1 MTCPCAYLPRGG
13 LLCQFTTIM
22 RVSTL
27 SRLYDNY
34 EDYENLFELNDRQA
48 RRKRKPKARHNPK
61 KTARAIIDDIAETQG
76 LEGGFQTTYVPGL
89 FEEGWL
95 LQSLEE
101 FYNRSLI
108 TDVLARVK
116 GGKEA
121 NVYRCAA
128 HPSLGLELVAA
139 KVYRPQ
145 MFRNLR
151 NDKMYRE
158 GRAILNENGREIK
171 KTDTRI
177 MRALNKKTGFG
188 VEVAHT
194 SWLMYEYKTLQTLYE
209 AGASVPKPLTTG
221 SNTILMD
228 YIGDEHMAA
237 PTLNDVDLDR
247 DEAEALF
254 NEVIR
259 NIELMLRLGMIHG
272 DLSAYN
278 ILYWEGDVVLIDF
291 PQVTDSRS
299 NGQAYMIL
307 QRDITRV
314 CDYFTS
320 QGVRCNPSGIM
331 DRLWRRYAAKDARVL
346 AADVSRMMADD
357 DEE

>member
-1 MTCPCAYLPRGG
+1 
-13 LLCQFTTIM
+13 
-22 RVSTL
+22 L

-34 EDYENLFELNDRQA
+34 EDYENLFDPMANDRQA
-48 RRKRKPKARHNPK
+48 RRKRKPKAKHTPK
-61 KTARAIIDDIAETQG
+61 KAARAILDDIAETQG

-95 LQSLEE
+95 LQSLEG
-101 FYNRSLI
+101 FYNQSII

-158 GRAILNENGREIK
+158 GRAILNENGRAIK

-177 MRALNKKTGFG
+177 MRALNKKSDFG
-188 VEVAHT
+188 IEVAHI

-209 AGASVPKPLTTG
+209 AGAAVPKPITTG
-221 SNTILMD
+221 GNAILME

-237 PTLNDVDLDR
+237 PALNEVKLDP
-247 DEAEALF
+247 DEAEGLF
-254 NEVIR
+254 NEAIR
-259 NIELMLRLGMIHG
+259 NIELMLRHGMIHG

-278 ILYWEGDVVLIDF
+278 ILYWEGEIVLIDF
-291 PQVTDSRS
+291 PQVTDSRT
-299 NGQAYMIL
+299 NGQAYTIL

-314 CDYFTS
+314 CDYFS
-320 QGVRCNPSGIM
+320 AQGVRCNPSGIM
-331 DRLWRRYAAKDARVL
+331 DRLWRRYVAKDAQVL
-346 AADVSRMMADD
+346 AADVSRMIADD

>member
-1 MTCPCAYLPRGG
+1 MSGPYN
-13 LLCQFTTIM
+13 
-22 RVSTL
+22 
-27 SRLYDNY
+27 DY
-34 EDYENLFELNDRQA
+34 EDYEDLFDPLATDRQA
-48 RRKRKPKARHNPK
+48 RRKRKPKAKHVPK
-61 KTARAIIDDIAETQG
+61 KAARETLSEVAETQG

-95 LQSLEE
+95 LQSLEG
-101 FYNRSLI
+101 FYNQSLI

-151 NDKMYRE
+151 NDKIYRE
-158 GRAILNENGREIK
+158 GRAVLNENGNAVK
-171 KTDTRI
+171 KTDHRV
-177 MRALNKKTGFG
+177 MRALDKKTGFG

-194 SWLMYEYKTLQTLYE
+194 SWLMYEYKTLHTLYE
-209 AGASVPKPLTTG
+209 AGASVPRPITTS
-221 SNTILMD
+221 SNAILMG

-237 PTLNDVDLDR
+237 PALNEVTLDR
-247 DEAEALF
+247 DEAESLF
-254 NEVIR
+254 NDVIR
-259 NIELMLRLGMIHG
+259 NIELMLQHGMIHG

-278 ILYWEGDVVLIDF
+278 ILYWEGEVVLIDF

-299 NGQAYMIL
+299 NSQAYMIL
-307 QRDITRV
+307 KRDITRV
-314 CDYFTS
+314 CEYFS
-320 QGVRCNPSGIM
+320 GQGLRCNPSGIL
-331 DRLWRRYAAKDARVL
+331 DRLWRRYAAKDARAL
-346 AADVSRMMADD
+346 AADMSRLTEKNEDD
-357 DEE
+357 R